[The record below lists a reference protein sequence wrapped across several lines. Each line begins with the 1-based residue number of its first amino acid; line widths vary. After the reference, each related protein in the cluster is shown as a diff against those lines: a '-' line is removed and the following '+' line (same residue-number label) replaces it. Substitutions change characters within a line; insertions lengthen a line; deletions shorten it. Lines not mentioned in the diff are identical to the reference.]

1 MIVCISQSDLAR
13 RTRVSS
19 EEREEEARLAL
30 VLKFLKKAARNL
42 LQPMRCPVPTLNP
55 SLPLCSRQEL
65 VGHLLHEFVAAYE
78 HETDLLRVRLRASAN
93 ASTAAGGGVR
103 ERLPPELAGLSAD
116 GASAHSELLAD
127 ATERQLEQL
136 LSAFALRKD
145 AASSALL
152 GMHMLLS
159 KITSMLRQL
168 RILVANGKADI
179 LMLYTI

>member
-1 MIVCISQSDLAR
+1 M
-13 RTRVSS
+13 SS
-19 EEREEEARLAL
+19 EEREEEARLSL
-30 VLKFLKKAARNL
+30 VLKFLKKSARNL

-93 ASTAAGGGVR
+93 ANASTAAGGGGR
-103 ERLPPELAGLSAD
+103 ERLPQELAEGTS
-116 GASAHSELLAD
+116 GHSELLAD
-127 ATERQLEQL
+127 ASERQLEQL

-152 GMHMLLS
+152 GVHMVLS
-159 KITSMLRQL
+159 LRALGL
-168 RILVANGKADI
+168 R
-179 LMLYTI
+179 

>member
-1 MIVCISQSDLAR
+1 MIQRLQSDPELRVCISQTDLSR

-42 LQPMRCPVPTLNP
+42 LQPMRCPVPSLNP

-78 HETDLLRVRLRASAN
+78 HETDLLRVRLRASASAN
-93 ASTAAGGGVR
+93 AR
-103 ERLPPELAGLSAD
+103 DRDRLPTELAALSAD
-116 GASAHSELLAD
+116 GASENSELLAD
-127 ATERQLEQL
+127 ASERQLEQL

-152 GMHMLLS
+152 GIQLC
-159 KITSMLRQL
+159 TSCSH
-168 RILVANGKADI
+168 
-179 LMLYTI
+179 